1 MSQKRK
7 VKILFNIF
15 AVIVGLLTLVSMPY
29 LLPIGLGAVLTSGIL
44 GGGKGKVGG
53 AVMSKW
59 KAINYIRA
67 YAVPSNPDTDAQSA
81 HRAKFKAL
89 VQFAQ
94 KLMVLVV
101 PQLWDP
107 FYNTMSGFNAVVKEN
122 FDLATANGLVEEDGI
137 LSKGNLEPVF
147 DVAAEYTTG
156 TGSTVIT
163 WDGDVFANGLATDL
177 LLAVIWDKT
186 DNSLVYQGALS
197 AVTRTSETKT
207 VIGVAGKT
215 ATNLV
220 CAVVAYRGTGEDY
233 IQSNGVNALCTA
245 P

>member
-1 MSQKRK
+1 MTNNKK
-7 VKILFNIF
+7 AKILFSIF
-15 AVIVGLLTLVSMPY
+15 AVIVGLFTLIQAPF

-44 GGGKGKVGG
+44 GGGAGKVGG

-67 YAVPSNPDTDAQSA
+67 YAVPSNPNSDAQAA
-81 HRAKFKAL
+81 HRAKFKAV

-94 KLMVLVV
+94 KMMVLVI

-107 FYNTMSGFNAVVKEN
+107 FYNMMSGFNALVKEN
-122 FDLATANGLVEEDGI
+122 FDLADANGLLDETAV

-147 DVAAEYTTG
+147 DVAAVYTTG
-156 TGSTVIT
+156 SGSTDIT
-163 WDGDVFANGLATDL
+163 WDADCFSNGLATDL
-177 LLAVIWDKT
+177 MLAVIWDTT
-186 DNSLVYQGALS
+186 DNSVVFQGALS
-197 AVTRTSETKT
+197 AVTRTSEAKT
-207 VIGVAGKT
+207 VVGVAGKT
-215 ATNLV
+215 ATNLAV
-220 CAVVAYRGTGEDY
+220 CVVAYRGTGEDY